1 MHSKGLQSS
10 ERLQETLAM
19 LKKVEEEAREEL
31 KRAEEEGERIIE
43 EAKREAKEIL
53 IKAREEAERKKQEYL
68 ADERKKVEKEVEEI
82 LIKAREEAE
91 RIRGREADEQFLK
104 ELALRL
110 IRLEL

>member
-1 MHSKGLQSS
+1 LNFGTFIYIGKCAYAMHSKGLQSS

-53 IKAREEAERKKQEYL
+53 IKAREEAER
-68 ADERKKVEKEVEEI
+68 
-82 LIKAREEAE
+82 
-91 RIRGREADEQFLK
+91 IRGREADEQFLK